1 MSYLRIFGLK
11 FKECIV
17 IIEIIFEIFLKE
29 KFCAKKK
36 KSLSLEPKMN
46 YLCYLGDKFEKL
58 FSYLKSAASNLLI
71 AKFSEINKYA

>member
-1 MSYLRIFGLK
+1 
-11 FKECIV
+11 
-17 IIEIIFEIFLKE
+17 
-29 KFCAKKK
+29 
-36 KSLSLEPKMN
+36 MN

>member
-1 MSYLRIFGLK
+1 MSYLRIFDLK

-36 KSLSLEPKMN
+36 VA
-46 YLCYLGDKFEKL
+46 KL
-58 FSYLKSAASNLLI
+58 RTKNELFVL
-71 AKFSEINKYA
+71 FGR